1 MKPNMKYD
9 TSITH
14 SMKPVE
20 DMPKKKNVSPNSLQ
34 QVRIPSDFQKKN
46 NFPGL

>member
-9 TSITH
+9 THITD

-20 DMPKKKNVSPNSLQ
+20 DMQKKSVSPNSLQ
-34 QVRIPSDFQKKN
+34 QVRIPSDFI
-46 NFPGL
+46 L